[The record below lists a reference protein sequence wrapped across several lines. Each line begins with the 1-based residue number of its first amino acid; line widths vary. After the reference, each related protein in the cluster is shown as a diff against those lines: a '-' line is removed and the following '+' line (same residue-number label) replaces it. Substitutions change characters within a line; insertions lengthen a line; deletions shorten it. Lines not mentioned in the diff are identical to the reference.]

1 MYKLLFKVKIGL
13 LLLLSE
19 NKEKFLYMLAC
30 TIFIMEPANTSTSRL
45 HGLILEPF
53 LTTSVPCEHYYG

>member
-19 NKEKFLYMLAC
+19 NKEKFLDMLAC
-30 TIFIMEPANTSTSRL
+30 TIHL
-45 HGLILEPF
+45 DVLI
-53 LTTSVPCEHYYG
+53 

>member
-19 NKEKFLYMLAC
+19 NKEKFLDMLAC
-30 TIFIMEPANTSTSRL
+30 TIYHLHDINISNRKCSCFTLHRNESR
-45 HGLILEPF
+45 IA
-53 LTTSVPCEHYYG
+53 

>member
-19 NKEKFLYMLAC
+19 NKEKFLDMLAC
-30 TIFIMEPANTSTSRL
+30 TTKGIT
-45 HGLILEPF
+45 
-53 LTTSVPCEHYYG
+53 